1 MITVIIPVY
10 NSSSTLEQC
19 INSILLQSYADIE
32 IIIVNDGS
40 SDNSRDICA
49 MYSEKYGNI
58 LTIDSAHIGV
68 SGARNLGLE
77 MAKGEFIAFC
87 DADDIYLPDAFI
99 SMLKAINNTDAVIGG
114 VIKRNTPLV
123 EDVVIS
129 ADEAISRF
137 FSGDENRILGTVYG
151 KLFRRNLIGQ
161 NITFNMDVS
170 IGEDSEFLLRYLFN
184 CKSVSLISTNVYL
197 HFENPSGIICASKKS
212 RYESAILASKKMINY
227 IIDYQDRSHL
237 EEAIQDLFN
246 VFALIIIRMKDL
258 SWGARIFTSV
268 ISIID
273 DINTGIELSE
283 INIYSHSKCCREMST
298 KFTPKDNNS
307 GTYHIQWPTSLALMP
322 MCDNKYIQVD
332 ESDASLS
339 CQGSK
344 YNQYLII
351 DHRDVLDSSNINA
364 ITYLGV
370 VHFENLY

>member
-10 NSSSTLEQC
+10 NSGSTLERC

-40 SDNSRDICA
+40 NDNSCDICA
-49 MYSEKYGNI
+49 MYSGKYDNI
-58 LTIDSAHIGV
+58 ITIDSAHIGV

-77 MAKGEFIAFC
+77 MAQGEFIAFC

-99 SMLKAINNTDAVIGG
+99 NMLKAINNTDVVIGS

-129 ADEAISRF
+129 ADEAIRRF
-137 FSGDENRILGTVYG
+137 FSGYENRILGTVYG
-151 KLFRRNLIGQ
+151 KLFRRNLIGK
-161 NITFNMDVS
+161 NILFDKDLY

-184 CKSVSLISTNVYL
+184 CKSVSLISTNVYH
-197 HFENPSGIICASKKS
+197 HFENPSGIICKS
-212 RYESAILASKKMINY
+212 RESTYESAILASKKMINY
-227 IIDYQDRSHL
+227 IIEYQDRSHL

-246 VFALIIIRMKDL
+246 VFALILIRMKDL
-258 SWGARIFTSV
+258 SWGARIFTSL

-273 DINTGIELSE
+273 DIKTGIVLSE
-283 INIYSHSKCCREMST
+283 ISLYSHRKHCRKMSML
-298 KFTPKDNNS
+298 FTPKDNS
-307 GTYHIQWPTSLALMP
+307 ETYHIKWPTSIALMP
-322 MCDNKYIQVD
+322 MWDNKYIQVAEYD
-332 ESDASLS
+332 NGKS
-339 CQGSK
+339 CQDSK

-351 DHRDVLDSSNINA
+351 NHRDMLDSSDINA

-370 VHFENLY
+370 AYYEDFK